1 MANSN
6 IARFK
11 VMSTA
16 NWVCGAEAPGWFLPT
31 MLGMKKPNSDISCP
45 RLTESLFFCAP
56 RFKYSCFLC
65 VSRRV
70 AARRRSIALR
80 RLSRPIEKNY
90 QHFFHNSTTIP
101 QPWRQGLKC
110 PFRRFFGIL
119 STKLRKIRG
128 VRYFFKFQTAKRAD
142 FIHTGTIKVLRF

>member
-16 NWVCGAEAPGWFLPT
+16 NWVCGAEAFGWFLPT
-31 MLGMKKPNSDISCP
+31 ILGWKKPKFRYFIHSAYRIFIFLRPPIYKC
-45 RLTESLFFCAP
+45 LLFM
-56 RFKYSCFLC
+56 
-65 VSRRV
+65 
-70 AARRRSIALR
+70 
-80 RLSRPIEKNY
+80 RLSARSGPTAFNRFAPLITANRKNY

-142 FIHTGTIKVLRF
+142 FIHTGMIKVLRF